1 MSNPTKGP
9 QLQVLIL
16 PILTLLMLAGPAR
29 GFSGPDI
36 GDLRVEYLREPIGI
50 DVDKPHFSWK
60 MTAADGRRGLVQEAY
75 RIVVS
80 DEQDNRVWDSGKV
93 GSGLALGIAYQ
104 GKPLNPGT
112 RYAWNLTVWDR
123 EGQPYTGS
131 SWFETGLMDPNPNAA
146 AWGGAQWIGTTQ
158 EDLPLCAQYLSM
170 FRLQYGLALDQAS
183 GSTRA
188 AFVFGANDRRLLDK
202 NRNLLGMQN
211 KKDQGYMAL
220 ELDIS
225 GLGAGKDG
233 KARLNI
239 YRVGYAPGDRA
250 DQPFKSYEIPTTLVN
265 DGNKYDRH
273 QFYVECNFGVFNIYM
288 DGSEEANKITRSGAQ
303 DSPFV
308 LSGLMLNP
316 YGDGPGGDYLSFPM
330 LADIGFVADQGQTA
344 RFSDIRVRHYRRP
357 SNVIFSESTAPGEA
371 YAGIFRPFLDKR
383 DGKFAVAEGAYV
395 VSGAGDGVFA
405 VADPGR
411 NAAPMLRTEF
421 ETADKA
427 VKKARLYVTARGIYE
442 VYLNGRRVGNDYF
455 NPGLTQYNKT
465 QMYQTYDVTDGINRG
480 GGNALGAWLSEGWW
494 SGNITYRGENWNYF
508 GDRQSLL
515 AKLVITYADGTEK
528 VIVSND
534 QDWKYTAD
542 GPIRYGSFFQGEVY
556 DATKEA
562 AVSGWSTSSF
572 DDRHWETA
580 VRIPLEGT
588 AVTGSF
594 KDFLGRD
601 IQLNYDQQQLVGQIG
616 ENVRIV
622 KTMTAQSVEEVR
634 PGIFVYDMG
643 QNMVGFPTLSIR
655 GGNRGDTV
663 TLRYAEV
670 RYPDLPEYK
679 ENTGMIMIEN
689 IRAALTQDLY
699 VLKGGD
705 ETIQPRFTFHGYRF
719 VEITGIPR
727 ALAPEDVKGQV
738 LSSVYELAS
747 QYETSNPLVTKL
759 WENISWSMR
768 SNFLSI
774 PTDTPARNERM
785 GWSGDISVFSR
796 ASTYLANVNEFFK
809 RHLLAMRDMQG
820 ADGKFTDVAPVG
832 GGFGG
837 ILWGSAGITVAW
849 EAYQQYGDL
858 SLLRDHYP
866 AMKAYMTFLDTRIDS
881 ATGLLN
887 EGPLGDWLS
896 PENNKNNDTQIWTA
910 YHLYDL
916 DIMTK
921 AAALL
926 GKQEDAD
933 LFRKRYAD
941 RKRFFNEV
949 FVDKGTHKTI
959 SSALSTGFMRPTAI
973 DPTVEGKPIDT
984 QASYAIP
991 LAFGVFDEAS
1001 RAGAVEHLA
1010 ETVTRQNTDDEGML
1024 RPAYSLMTG
1033 FIGTAYIGEALSE
1046 NGRDDLAYRLLQ
1058 QETYP
1063 SWLYPVVNGATTI
1076 WERLNSYTIE
1086 NGFGG
1091 NNRMNSFNHY
1101 AFGAVASWMYNYS
1114 LGIQRDPEQPAFK
1127 RFVLKPTPDPTGRM
1141 TWAKGYYDSMY
1152 GRIASEWRMDNGKLT
1167 YKTTVPPNT
1176 SARLYLPAGSV
1187 KQVRES
1193 GKKVKKA
1200 KGVKYLSKA
1209 GDRLVFELGSGEFE
1223 FVIGQ

>member
-170 FRLQYGLALDQAS
+170 FRLQYGLALDQVS

-330 LADIGFVADQGQTA
+330 LADIGFMADQGQTA

-357 SNVIFSESTAPGEA
+357 SNVIFSESTAPGET

-455 NPGLTQYNKT
+455 NPGLKD
-465 QMYQTYDVTDGINRG
+465 QTVKIGM
-480 GGNALGAWLSEGWW
+480 
-494 SGNITYRGENWNYF
+494 
-508 GDRQSLL
+508 
-515 AKLVITYADGTEK
+515 
-528 VIVSND
+528 
-534 QDWKYTAD
+534 
-542 GPIRYGSFFQGEVY
+542 PIRVPIPNAAIKRYMESGFRPNENVPVFYIVKKGDTLFRIAKVY
-556 DATKEA
+556 FRMPIELVMARNNLADYSLKE
-562 AVSGWSTSSF
+562 G
-572 DDRHWETA
+572 
-580 VRIPLEGT
+580 
-588 AVTGSF
+588 
-594 KDFLGRD
+594 
-601 IQLNYDQQQLVGQIG
+601 QQLHVG
-616 ENVRIV
+616 
-622 KTMTAQSVEEVR
+622 
-634 PGIFVYDMG
+634 
-643 QNMVGFPTLSIR
+643 
-655 GGNRGDTV
+655 
-663 TLRYAEV
+663 
-670 RYPDLPEYK
+670 
-679 ENTGMIMIEN
+679 
-689 IRAALTQDLY
+689 
-699 VLKGGD
+699 
-705 ETIQPRFTFHGYRF
+705 
-719 VEITGIPR
+719 
-727 ALAPEDVKGQV
+727 
-738 LSSVYELAS
+738 
-747 QYETSNPLVTKL
+747 
-759 WENISWSMR
+759 W
-768 SNFLSI
+768 
-774 PTDTPARNERM
+774 
-785 GWSGDISVFSR
+785 ISVFGVPDSLR
-796 ASTYLANVNEFFK
+796 Q
-809 RHLLAMRDMQG
+809 H
-820 ADGKFTDVAPVG
+820 
-832 GGFGG
+832 
-837 ILWGSAGITVAW
+837 AG
-849 EAYQQYGDL
+849 
-858 SLLRDHYP
+858 
-866 AMKAYMTFLDTRIDS
+866 
-881 ATGLLN
+881 
-887 EGPLGDWLS
+887 GPLARRNAALRKIYQYESVNKRQYDSQGVAVWQKESKEDSDLYGLHSYAPKNSIIEVLNPMNNRTVYVKVIGKIPLTAYRDEVTVILS
-896 PENNKNNDTQIWTA
+896 P
-910 YHLYDL
+910 L
-916 DIMTK
+916 
-921 AAALL
+921 AAKLL
-926 GKQEDAD
+926 G
-933 LFRKRYAD
+933 
-941 RKRFFNEV
+941 
-949 FVDKGTHKTI
+949 
-959 SSALSTGFMRPTAI
+959 AI
-973 DPTVEGKPIDT
+973 DPRFFVKIK
-984 QASYAIP
+984 Y
-991 LAFGVFDEAS
+991 
-1001 RAGAVEHLA
+1001 
-1010 ETVTRQNTDDEGML
+1010 
-1024 RPAYSLMTG
+1024 
-1033 FIGTAYIGEALSE
+1033 
-1046 NGRDDLAYRLLQ
+1046 YR
-1058 QETYP
+1058 
-1063 SWLYPVVNGATTI
+1063 
-1076 WERLNSYTIE
+1076 
-1086 NGFGG
+1086 
-1091 NNRMNSFNHY
+1091 
-1101 AFGAVASWMYNYS
+1101 
-1114 LGIQRDPEQPAFK
+1114 
-1127 RFVLKPTPDPTGRM
+1127 
-1141 TWAKGYYDSMY
+1141 
-1152 GRIASEWRMDNGKLT
+1152 
-1167 YKTTVPPNT
+1167 
-1176 SARLYLPAGSV
+1176 
-1187 KQVRES
+1187 
-1193 GKKVKKA
+1193 
-1200 KGVKYLSKA
+1200 
-1209 GDRLVFELGSGEFE
+1209 
-1223 FVIGQ
+1223 